1 MEKYED
7 IKNIFIKI
15 YNTKEEIKVY
25 LIKSHFLQSYL
36 FKTWLIT
43 KYLYTLT
50 SNKTKWNFQ

>member
-25 LIKSHFLQSYL
+25 LIKSYFLKSYL
-36 FKTWLIT
+36 FKT
-43 KYLYTLT
+43 
-50 SNKTKWNFQ
+50 